1 MVLLVKKD
9 SLESSHSSALSF
21 QAVLVVGVG
30 VAHGNLA
37 VRKEENWSVRISY
50 ARNAAADDV
59 DDADDNEAP
68 AETELHDVERCQN
81 ARVSQREES

>member
-1 MVLLVKKD
+1 M
-9 SLESSHSSALSF
+9 
-21 QAVLVVGVG
+21 
-30 VAHGNLA
+30 AHGNLA